1 MKNESYNNLEKIYE
15 LLKVGSP
22 DNELIK
28 KAEKI
33 DESLVEN
40 LEEKIRID
48 REYRIGVAKLN
59 RNTFLG

>member
-1 MKNESYNNLEKIYE
+1 MKNETSNDLKKIYA
-15 LLKVGSP
+15 LLKEGSP
-22 DNELIK
+22 GNKFIK
-28 KAEKI
+28 KTEKI
-33 DESLVEN
+33 DESLREN

>member
-15 LLKVGSP
+15 LLKVRST

-33 DESLVEN
+33 DELLLQN
-40 LEEKIRID
+40 LEERIRTD

-59 RNTFLG
+59 RNTFLW

>member
-22 DNELIK
+22 DNKLIK

-33 DESLVEN
+33 DESLLEN
-40 LEEKIRID
+40 LKEKIRID

>member
-33 DESLVEN
+33 DESLLEN
-40 LEEKIRID
+40 LKEKIRID

>member
-22 DNELIK
+22 DNNLIK

-33 DESLVEN
+33 DESLLEN
-40 LEEKIRID
+40 LKEKIRID

>member
-33 DESLVEN
+33 DESLLEN

>member
-1 MKNESYNNLEKIYE
+1 MKNESYNDLEKIYE

-33 DESLVEN
+33 DESLREN
-40 LEEKIRID
+40 LEEKIRTD